1 MLASKIL
8 LTKPIVENNIFQ
20 IIVSGYAATIF
31 ALGIPIVFNVRPTCL
46 APCPSHALNHISLGR
61 QRRKT
66 LLQIF
71 ILLASLALLLNIIAW
86 IIILMQTSKMSLY
99 EALCDTPGD
108 CPKYFNPNYVI
119 GIVVSAVYAV
129 LVREASIGHEISQ
142 AKQGHHT
149 RSSVFSMDSS

>member
-1 MLASKIL
+1 M
-8 LTKPIVENNIFQ
+8 
-20 IIVSGYAATIF
+20 
-31 ALGIPIVFNVRPTCL
+31 
-46 APCPSHALNHISLGR
+46 GR

-119 GIVVSAVYAV
+119 GITVSAVYAV
-129 LVREASIGHEISQ
+129 LVGEEEGERRWQSLL
-142 AKQGHHT
+142 
-149 RSSVFSMDSS
+149 SS